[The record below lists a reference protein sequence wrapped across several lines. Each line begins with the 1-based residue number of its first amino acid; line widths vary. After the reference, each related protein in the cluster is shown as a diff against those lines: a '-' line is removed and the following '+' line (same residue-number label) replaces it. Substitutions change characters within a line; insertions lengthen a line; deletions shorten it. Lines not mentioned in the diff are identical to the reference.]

1 MTSRFLKLDA
11 FAVLLGFLAALPALA
26 GFTLADEATPTAA
39 KTAATADEPAA
50 PKPTYDLRY
59 KCAIGDILRYEV
71 AHRASIRSTIDEV
84 TQAAQT
90 KTDSVKSWKISD
102 VLPSGDIEFLTVVE
116 RVHMVNQ
123 LPNTEPTEYDSQRD
137 KTPPPGYEDAARSVG
152 VPLSLIRIAPNGK
165 VLRREMK
172 LKRSGPE
179 EDGPL
184 TVLLPEEP
192 VPIGDSWDE
201 AFDLTVTLRTGGSKL
216 VHTRRHYKLTKVEA
230 GIATISVDYQVLSPI
245 DAHVEAQIVERLLD
259 GEVRFD
265 IEAGRIVSQKMEID
279 KRILGFAG
287 PTSSMHYVVRME
299 EKLVHA
305 PHKLTV
311 KPAEKP
317 ILRTAEAPA
326 KSVVTPPAN
335 PTGPSAPPPGTA
347 RPRNTRPPRGTQR
360 R

>member
-1 MTSRFLKLDA
+1 MA
-11 FAVLLGFLAALPALA
+11 FATFAA
-26 GFTLADEATPTAA
+26 ADEAVPTA
-39 KTAATADEPAA
+39 PSA
-50 PKPTYDLRY
+50 PSIANVKSPSAPTYDLRY
-59 KCAIGDILRYEV
+59 KCSIGDILRYEV
-71 AHRASIRSTIDEV
+71 SHRASIRSTIDDKTEG
-84 TQAAQT
+84 AQT
-90 KTDSVKSWKISD
+90 RTDSVKSWKISD

-123 LPNTEPTEYDSQRD
+123 VADRPATDYDSQRD
-137 KTPPPGYEDAARSVG
+137 KTAPPGFEEAARAVG

-172 LKRSGPE
+172 LKRQGPDE
-179 EDGPL
+179 EGPI

-192 VPIGDSWDE
+192 VAVGDVWDE
-201 AFDLTVTLRTGGSKL
+201 SFDLTVTMKTGGTKRI
-216 VHTRRHYKLTKVEA
+216 HTRRHYKLVKVEN
-230 GIATISVDYQVLSPI
+230 GIATISIDYQVLSPI
-245 DAHVEAQIVERLLD
+245 DAHVESQIVERLLD

-265 IEAGRIVSQKMEID
+265 IDAGRVVSQTMDID

-305 PHKLTV
+305 PHRLTV

-317 ILRTAEAPA
+317 IARATETAAKAPSAASGDAASQSSTPRTATQPQ
-326 KSVVTPPAN
+326 SS
-335 PTGPSAPPPGTA
+335 GSS
-347 RPRNTRPPRGTQR
+347 RNSQR